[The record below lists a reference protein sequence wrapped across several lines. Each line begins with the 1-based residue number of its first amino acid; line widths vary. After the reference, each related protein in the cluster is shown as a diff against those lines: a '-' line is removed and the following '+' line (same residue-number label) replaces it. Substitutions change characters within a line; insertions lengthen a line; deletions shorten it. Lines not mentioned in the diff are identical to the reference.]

1 MSTPVVAAGAPDAR
15 PLAVTTTVALG
26 PPRARL
32 EGVSGNW
39 GGAPVN
45 ASDLAGTAV
54 FAQLRASALRGWE
67 ESSLHQYTGA
77 WNRFFLWCAERTP
90 PLCPLPAEEL
100 TIAMFLQHRLGS
112 AKSYS
117 VIRTDSAA
125 IGALHKLNLFAQ
137 RPTRGPLPSLVRECA
152 KRELGLAATRD
163 KDPFPWAAV
172 AQMAMAYCTP
182 TSEPWRWVVGL
193 LAVAC
198 FAGMARYNDCAQLR
212 WQDIEF
218 EPLYVVLRFVK
229 RKHKVYK
236 LKSSV
241 RIARLEGR
249 TVCFYSLL
257 QQWLARS
264 GGSPGGVVFP
274 GFAARLPR
282 RLTPSVPISY
292 FRYRTCLSVDLGPYV
307 GLSPEAF
314 LLRFGTQSARS
325 GGASAASNAGVPFEV
340 WGQHGGWSS
349 RASQLVYMACDVPT
363 TLSTTLAI
371 MPSVTAGDWHNAA
384 LVDSDSDESECEV
397 EL

>member
-1 MSTPVVAAGAPDAR
+1 MAG
-15 PLAVTTTVALG
+15 
-26 PPRARL
+26 
-32 EGVSGNW
+32 
-39 GGAPVN
+39 
-45 ASDLAGTAV
+45 
-54 FAQLRASALRGWE
+54 
-67 ESSLHQYTGA
+67 
-77 WNRFFLWCAERTP
+77 
-90 PLCPLPAEEL
+90 
-100 TIAMFLQHRLGS
+100 
-112 AKSYS
+112 
-117 VIRTDSAA
+117 
-125 IGALHKLNLFAQ
+125 
-137 RPTRGPLPSLVRECA
+137 
-152 KRELGLAATRD
+152 
-163 KDPFPWAAV
+163 
-172 AQMAMAYCTP
+172 
-182 TSEPWRWVVGL
+182 
-193 LAVAC
+193 
-198 FAGMARYNDCAQLR
+198 FAGMARYSDCAQLR

-282 RLTPSVPISY
+282 RLTPSVPISD
-292 FRYRTCLSVDLGPYV
+292 FRYRTCLSV

-363 TLSTTLAI
+363 TLSTTVAI

-384 LVDSDSDESECEV
+384 LVDSDSDESECELRGGAIALRGLLLPHFSV
-397 EL
+397 SPPIILLLVSGLASGHIRPCFHFDDKAGLGASSKTNNKGQCLKPSVFKKERNYISRRSLLVVAPRTRTSYEYS